1 MRITSL
7 VALAALIGVAQPV
20 TAEAKDKVFAL
31 VPKAMNNPFFDQA
44 RDGCMKAAKEIGGV
58 QCLFIGPADATEQE
72 QVQVVQDLITKH
84 VDGIGVSAANAP
96 AIAKVLAR
104 AKEAKI
110 PVVTWDS
117 DLLPADKGL
126 RASYIGTVN
135 EQVGIAV
142 AKQAMALKPNG
153 GTYCIQTGGPA
164 AANMNDRIKG
174 MTETLPAD
182 KWKQV
187 AGCPLYNNDDFPLSI
202 TQLTDLLAKYPK
214 IDAVL
219 DAGGAPEM
227 EVKAYR
233 ELMDKYKDQLDK
245 KDLVM
250 LFVETLPMQMDDLKA
265 GLSDGQVGQRPFEMG
280 YKAIYLLNDLTQ
292 GKSVPDP
299 VTIGLDV
306 CTPATIA
313 TCKKQLAAQGRRR
326 RPAPRLNSRAGDR
339 PHGQAARHVR
349 RPRSAGRRTRRSLAA
364 KTPPRCADSHRRPG
378 APRRA
383 NPSVAARV
391 RTRRAKPHEA
401 RPNRARR

>member
-1 MRITSL
+1 MKMRTL
-7 VALAALIGVAQPV
+7 VALAALLGAVQPM

-72 QVQVVQDLITKH
+72 QVQVVQDLITRH

-104 AKEAKI
+104 AKEANI

-142 AKQAMALKPNG
+142 AKQAIALKPNG
-153 GTYCIQTGGPA
+153 GNYCIQTGGPS

-174 MTETLPAD
+174 MVETLPAD

-187 AGCPLYNNDDFPLSI
+187 QGCPLYNNDDFALSI

-233 ELMDKYKDQLDK
+233 ELMDKYKERLSNR
-245 KDLVM
+245 DLVM
-250 LFVETLPMQMDDLKA
+250 LFVETLPMQMDAMKA
-265 GLSDGQVGQRPFEMG
+265 GLSQGQVGQRPFEMG

-292 GKSVPDP
+292 GKSVSDP

-306 CTPATIA
+306 CTPETID
-313 TCKKQLAAQGRRR
+313 TCKKQ
-326 RPAPRLNSRAGDR
+326 
-339 PHGQAARHVR
+339 
-349 RPRSAGRRTRRSLAA
+349 
-364 KTPPRCADSHRRPG
+364 
-378 APRRA
+378 
-383 NPSVAARV
+383 
-391 RTRRAKPHEA
+391 
-401 RPNRARR
+401 

>member
-1 MRITSL
+1 MKVRSI
-7 VALAALIGVAQPV
+7 AILAALLGMVPPMEAL
-20 TAEAKDKVFAL
+20 AKDKVFAL

-44 RDGCMKAAKEIGGV
+44 RDGCMKAAKEIGGL
-58 QCLFIGPADATEQE
+58 QCLFVGPADATEQE
-72 QVQVVQDLITKH
+72 QVQVVQDLITKR

-104 AKEAKI
+104 AKEANI

-126 RASYIGTVN
+126 RASYVGTVN
-135 EQVGIAV
+135 EEVGKAV

-153 GTYCIQTGGPA
+153 GAYCIQTGGPA

-174 MTETLPAD
+174 MVETLPAD

-233 ELMDKYKDQLDK
+233 ELMEKYKDRLGNHH
-245 KDLVM
+245 LVM
-250 LFVETLPMQMDDLKA
+250 LFVETLPMQMDAMKA
-265 GLSDGQVGQRPFEMG
+265 GLSHGQIGQRPFEMG
-280 YKAIYLLNDLTQ
+280 YKAIYLLNDLSQ

-306 CTPATIA
+306 CTPETID
-313 TCKKQLAAQGRRR
+313 TCKKM
-326 RPAPRLNSRAGDR
+326 
-339 PHGQAARHVR
+339 
-349 RPRSAGRRTRRSLAA
+349 
-364 KTPPRCADSHRRPG
+364 
-378 APRRA
+378 
-383 NPSVAARV
+383 
-391 RTRRAKPHEA
+391 
-401 RPNRARR
+401 

>member
-1 MRITSL
+1 MTMRTVL
-7 VALAALIGVAQPV
+7 MTAALLGVALSPAAQ
-20 TAEAKDKVFAL
+20 AKDKVFAL

-72 QVQVVQDLITKH
+72 QVQVVQDLITKR

-104 AKEAKI
+104 AKEANI

-142 AKQAMALKPNG
+142 AKQAIALKPNG
-153 GTYCIQTGGPA
+153 GTYCIQSGGPA

-174 MTETLPAD
+174 MVETLPAD

-187 AGCPLYNNDDFPLSI
+187 QGCPLYNNDDFPLSI
-202 TQLTDLLAKYPK
+202 SQLTDLLAKYPK

-233 ELMDKYKDQLDK
+233 ELMNKYQDRLKSH
-245 KDLVM
+245 DLVM
-250 LFVETLPMQMDDLKA
+250 LFVETLPMQMDAMKE
-265 GLSDGQVGQRPFEMG
+265 GTSQGQVGQRPYEMG
-280 YKAIYLLNDLTQ
+280 YRAIQLLNDLSQ
-292 GKSVPDP
+292 GKSVTDP
-299 VTIGLDV
+299 ITIGLDE
-306 CTPATIA
+306 CTPETIDS
-313 TCKKQLAAQGRRR
+313 CKKQ
-326 RPAPRLNSRAGDR
+326 
-339 PHGQAARHVR
+339 
-349 RPRSAGRRTRRSLAA
+349 
-364 KTPPRCADSHRRPG
+364 
-378 APRRA
+378 
-383 NPSVAARV
+383 
-391 RTRRAKPHEA
+391 
-401 RPNRARR
+401 

>member
-1 MRITSL
+1 MNMKTL
-7 VALAALIGVAQPV
+7 VALAALLGAVQPM

-72 QVQVVQDLITKH
+72 QVQVVQDLITRH

-104 AKEAKI
+104 AKEANI

-126 RASYIGTVN
+126 RSSYIGTVN

-142 AKQAMALKPNG
+142 AKQAIALKPNG
-153 GTYCIQTGGPA
+153 GNYCIQTGGPS

-174 MTETLPAD
+174 MVETLPAD

-187 AGCPLYNNDDFPLSI
+187 QGCPLYNNDDFALSI

-233 ELMDKYKDQLDK
+233 ELMGKYKDRLSDH
-245 KDLVM
+245 DLVM
-250 LFVETLPMQMDDLKA
+250 LFVETLPMQMDAMKA
-265 GLSDGQVGQRPFEMG
+265 GLSQGQVGQRPFEMG

-292 GKSVPDP
+292 GKSVSDP

-306 CTPATIA
+306 CTPETID
-313 TCKKQLAAQGRRR
+313 TCKKQ
-326 RPAPRLNSRAGDR
+326 
-339 PHGQAARHVR
+339 
-349 RPRSAGRRTRRSLAA
+349 
-364 KTPPRCADSHRRPG
+364 
-378 APRRA
+378 
-383 NPSVAARV
+383 
-391 RTRRAKPHEA
+391 
-401 RPNRARR
+401 

>member
-1 MRITSL
+1 MRNIL
-7 VALAALIGVAQPV
+7 VAAALVGATLSAP
-20 TAEAKDKVFAL
+20 AYAKDKVFAL

-44 RDGCMKAAKEIGGV
+44 RDGCNKAAKEIGGV

-72 QVQVVQDLITKH
+72 QVQVVQDLITKR

-104 AKEAKI
+104 AKEANI

-142 AKQAMALKPNG
+142 AKQAMALKPAG

-174 MTETLPAD
+174 MVETLPSD

-187 AGCPLYNNDDFPLSI
+187 QGCPLYNNDDFPLSI

-233 ELMDKYKDQLDK
+233 ELMNKYQERLKNH
-245 KDLVM
+245 DLIM
-250 LFVETLPMQMDDLKA
+250 LFVETLPMQMDAMKE
-265 GLSDGQVGQRPFEMG
+265 GLSQGQVGQRPYEMG
-280 YKAIYLLNDLTQ
+280 YRAIQLLNDLSQ

-299 VTIGLDV
+299 VTIGLDE
-306 CTPATIA
+306 CTPQSID
-313 TCKKQLAAQGRRR
+313 TCKKQ
-326 RPAPRLNSRAGDR
+326 
-339 PHGQAARHVR
+339 
-349 RPRSAGRRTRRSLAA
+349 
-364 KTPPRCADSHRRPG
+364 
-378 APRRA
+378 
-383 NPSVAARV
+383 
-391 RTRRAKPHEA
+391 
-401 RPNRARR
+401 

>member
-1 MRITSL
+1 MKVTSL
-7 VALAALIGVAQPV
+7 VAFAALIGAIQPM

-44 RDGCMKAAKEIGGV
+44 RDGCMKAAKEIGGI

-96 AIAKVLAR
+96 AIAKVLER

-142 AKQAMALKPNG
+142 ARQAMALKPSG

-219 DAGGAPEM
+219 DAGGAPQM
-227 EVKAYR
+227 EVKAYK
-233 ELMDKYKDQLDK
+233 ELMDKYKDRLDK
-245 KDLVM
+245 KDWSCCSSRLC
-250 LFVETLPMQMDDLKA
+250 
-265 GLSDGQVGQRPFEMG
+265 RCRW
-280 YKAIYLLNDLTQ
+280 
-292 GKSVPDP
+292 
-299 VTIGLDV
+299 TI
-306 CTPATIA
+306 
-313 TCKKQLAAQGRRR
+313 
-326 RPAPRLNSRAGDR
+326 
-339 PHGQAARHVR
+339 
-349 RPRSAGRRTRRSLAA
+349 
-364 KTPPRCADSHRRPG
+364 
-378 APRRA
+378 
-383 NPSVAARV
+383 
-391 RTRRAKPHEA
+391 
-401 RPNRARR
+401 

>member
-1 MRITSL
+1 MKVRSIVMT
-7 VALAALIGVAQPV
+7 AALLGAVLPMAAQ
-20 TAEAKDKVFAL
+20 AKDKVFAL

-58 QCLFIGPADATEQE
+58 QCLFVGPADATEQE

-104 AKEAKI
+104 AKDAKI

-126 RASYIGTVN
+126 RSSYIGTVN

-164 AANMNDRIKG
+164 AANMNDRMKG

-187 AGCPLYNNDDFPLSI
+187 QGCPLYNNDDFPLSI

-233 ELMDKYKDQLDK
+233 ELMEKYKDRLSNH
-245 KDLVM
+245 DLIM
-250 LFVETLPMQMDDLKA
+250 LFVETLPMQMDAMKA
-265 GLSDGQVGQRPFEMG
+265 GLSQGQVGQRPFEMG
-280 YKAIYLLNDLTQ
+280 YKAIYLLNDLSQ

-306 CTPATIA
+306 CTPETMG
-313 TCKKQLAAQGRRR
+313 TCKKQ
-326 RPAPRLNSRAGDR
+326 
-339 PHGQAARHVR
+339 
-349 RPRSAGRRTRRSLAA
+349 
-364 KTPPRCADSHRRPG
+364 
-378 APRRA
+378 
-383 NPSVAARV
+383 
-391 RTRRAKPHEA
+391 
-401 RPNRARR
+401 

>member
-1 MRITSL
+1 MKMRTL
-7 VALAALIGVAQPV
+7 VALAALLGAVQPMTAQ
-20 TAEAKDKVFAL
+20 AKDKVFAL

-72 QVQVVQDLITKH
+72 QVQVVQDLITRH

-104 AKEAKI
+104 AKEANI
-110 PVVTWDS
+110 PIVTWDS

-142 AKQAMALKPNG
+142 AKQAIALKPNG
-153 GTYCIQTGGPA
+153 GNYCIQTGGPS

-174 MTETLPAD
+174 MVETLPAD

-187 AGCPLYNNDDFPLSI
+187 QGCPLYNNDDFALSI

-233 ELMDKYKDQLDK
+233 ELMDKYKDRLSNR
-245 KDLVM
+245 DLVM
-250 LFVETLPMQMDDLKA
+250 LFVETLPMQMDAMKA
-265 GLSDGQVGQRPFEMG
+265 GLSQGQVGQRPFEMG

-292 GKSVPDP
+292 GKSVSDP

-306 CTPATIA
+306 CTPETIDS
-313 TCKKQLAAQGRRR
+313 CKKQ
-326 RPAPRLNSRAGDR
+326 
-339 PHGQAARHVR
+339 
-349 RPRSAGRRTRRSLAA
+349 
-364 KTPPRCADSHRRPG
+364 
-378 APRRA
+378 
-383 NPSVAARV
+383 
-391 RTRRAKPHEA
+391 
-401 RPNRARR
+401 

>member
-1 MRITSL
+1 MKVKNI
-7 VALAALIGVAQPV
+7 VIIAALLGAVQPMAAQ
-20 TAEAKDKVFAL
+20 AKDKVFAL

-58 QCLFIGPADATEQE
+58 QCLFVGPADATEQE
-72 QVQVVQDLITKH
+72 QVQVVQDLITRH

-104 AKEAKI
+104 AKEANI

-126 RASYIGTVN
+126 RSSYIGTVN

-142 AKQAMALKPNG
+142 AKQAMALKPEG
-153 GTYCIQTGGPA
+153 GSYCIQTGGPA

-174 MTETLPAD
+174 MVETLPAD

-187 AGCPLYNNDDFPLSI
+187 QGCPLYNNDDFPLSI

-233 ELMDKYKDQLDK
+233 ELMEKYKDRLNNH
-245 KDLVM
+245 DLIM
-250 LFVETLPMQMDDLKA
+250 LFVETLPMQMDAMKA
-265 GLSDGQVGQRPFEMG
+265 GLSQGQVGQRPFEMG
-280 YKAIYLLNDLTQ
+280 YKAIYLLNDLSQ

-306 CTPATIA
+306 CTPETID
-313 TCKKQLAAQGRRR
+313 TCKKQ
-326 RPAPRLNSRAGDR
+326 
-339 PHGQAARHVR
+339 
-349 RPRSAGRRTRRSLAA
+349 
-364 KTPPRCADSHRRPG
+364 
-378 APRRA
+378 
-383 NPSVAARV
+383 
-391 RTRRAKPHEA
+391 
-401 RPNRARR
+401 

>member
-1 MRITSL
+1 
-7 VALAALIGVAQPV
+7 
-20 TAEAKDKVFAL
+20 
-31 VPKAMNNPFFDQA
+31 
-44 RDGCMKAAKEIGGV
+44 
-58 QCLFIGPADATEQE
+58 
-72 QVQVVQDLITKH
+72 
-84 VDGIGVSAANAP
+84 
-96 AIAKVLAR
+96 VLAR

-117 DLLPADKGL
+117 DLLPGDKGL
-126 RASYIGTVN
+126 RAAYIGTIN
-135 EQVGIAV
+135 EEVGKAV
-142 AKQAMALKPNG
+142 AQQAMALKPNG

-219 DAGGAPEM
+219 DAGGAPQM
-227 EVKAYR
+227 EVKAYK
-233 ELMDKYKDQLDK
+233 ELMGKYKDRMDK

-265 GLSDGQVGQRPFEMG
+265 GLSHGQVGQRPFEMG

-292 GKSVPDP
+292 GKTIADP

-306 CTPATIA
+306 CTPETID
-313 TCKKQLAAQGRRR
+313 TCKKQ
-326 RPAPRLNSRAGDR
+326 
-339 PHGQAARHVR
+339 
-349 RPRSAGRRTRRSLAA
+349 
-364 KTPPRCADSHRRPG
+364 
-378 APRRA
+378 
-383 NPSVAARV
+383 
-391 RTRRAKPHEA
+391 
-401 RPNRARR
+401 

>member
-1 MRITSL
+1 MKVRNI
-7 VALAALIGVAQPV
+7 VMMAALLGAVQPMAAQ
-20 TAEAKDKVFAL
+20 AKDKVFAL

-58 QCLFIGPADATEQE
+58 QCLFVGPADATEQE

-96 AIAKVLAR
+96 AIAKVLVR
-104 AKEAKI
+104 AKDANI

-126 RASYIGTVN
+126 RSSYIGTVN

-153 GTYCIQTGGPA
+153 GSYCIQTGGPA

-174 MTETLPAD
+174 MVETLPDD

-187 AGCPLYNNDDFPLSI
+187 QGCPLYNNDDFPLSI

-233 ELMDKYKDQLDK
+233 ELMEKYKDRLSNH
-245 KDLVM
+245 DLVM
-250 LFVETLPMQMDDLKA
+250 LFVETLPMQMDAMKA
-265 GLSDGQVGQRPFEMG
+265 GLS
-280 YKAIYLLNDLTQ
+280 Q
-292 GKSVPDP
+292 G
-299 VTIGLDV
+299 
-306 CTPATIA
+306 
-313 TCKKQLAAQGRRR
+313 
-326 RPAPRLNSRAGDR
+326 
-339 PHGQAARHVR
+339 
-349 RPRSAGRRTRRSLAA
+349 
-364 KTPPRCADSHRRPG
+364 
-378 APRRA
+378 
-383 NPSVAARV
+383 
-391 RTRRAKPHEA
+391 
-401 RPNRARR
+401 

>member
-1 MRITSL
+1 MKMRTL
-7 VALAALIGVAQPV
+7 VALAALLGAVQPM

-58 QCLFIGPADATEQE
+58 ECLFIGPADATEQE
-72 QVQVVQDLITKH
+72 QVQVVQDLITRH

-104 AKEAKI
+104 AKEANI

-126 RASYIGTVN
+126 RSSYIGTVN

-142 AKQAMALKPNG
+142 ATQAIALKPNG
-153 GTYCIQTGGPA
+153 GAYCIQTGGPS

-174 MTETLPAD
+174 MVETLPAD

-187 AGCPLYNNDDFPLSI
+187 QGCPLYNNDDFALSI

-233 ELMDKYKDQLDK
+233 ELMDKYKERLSNH
-245 KDLVM
+245 DLVM

-265 GLSDGQVGQRPFEMG
+265 GLSQGQVGQRPFEMG

-292 GKSVPDP
+292 RKSVPDP

-306 CTPATIA
+306 CTPETIA
-313 TCKKQLAAQGRRR
+313 TCKKQ
-326 RPAPRLNSRAGDR
+326 
-339 PHGQAARHVR
+339 
-349 RPRSAGRRTRRSLAA
+349 
-364 KTPPRCADSHRRPG
+364 
-378 APRRA
+378 
-383 NPSVAARV
+383 
-391 RTRRAKPHEA
+391 
-401 RPNRARR
+401 